1 MEHKLA
7 WILKVETIDFLNN
20 DERNLV
26 LQLMVFHVPW
36 KIECWYFDSYNWE
49 WNIVVKPTDIGCRAL
64 TLKTAAKRSPIYIRL
79 TSNVLCPVF
88 FILGKNQHKIEFH
101 KYEIIVSWTF
111 NSKICLQLSVHLF
124 HWKIAKFHT
133 KHVSSCKTD
142 NVTSNPKYF
151 HTALKEIFP
160 TSYQKYFFQ
169 AIRNISYE
177 LREIFPCCIWSAA
190 HIPQRS
196 LADRVWQNLKWILA
210 KNVRCNSGLRTDQT
224 NFWNHS
230 CGLPLCRAPSCVLG

>member
-1 MEHKLA
+1 MLIF
-7 WILKVETIDFLNN
+7 WQ
-20 DERNLV
+20 
-26 LQLMVFHVPW
+26 LQLGVKYCGQTNRHW
-36 KIECWYFDSYNWE
+36 LSSTDIENSGKKKPHLY
-49 WNIVVKPTDIGCRAL
+49 PTD
-64 TLKTAAKRSPIYIRL
+64 LK
-79 TSNVLCPVF
+79 CPLPCFF
-88 FILGKNQHKIEFH
+88 FILGKSQRKIEFQMILLFH
-101 KYEIIVSWTF
+101 EHLIEKFAF
-111 NSKICLQLSVHLF
+111 NWKVHLF

-142 NVTSNPKYF
+142 DVASNPKYF

-224 NFWNHS
+224 NFWNHF
-230 CGLPLCRAPSCVLG
+230 CGLPLCGAPSCVLG